1 MWQRIIDRY
10 VEKID
15 VDNINNKKDFDTQL
29 IKTCQ
34 IIEANYKITNVS
46 KLHSD
51 VKHNINIKL
60 LMLNKQ
66 TY

>member
-15 VDNINNKKDFDTQL
+15 VDNINSKKDFDIQL

-34 IIEANYKITNVS
+34 IIEANYKITNIS

-51 VKHNINIKL
+51 VKNNINVKL